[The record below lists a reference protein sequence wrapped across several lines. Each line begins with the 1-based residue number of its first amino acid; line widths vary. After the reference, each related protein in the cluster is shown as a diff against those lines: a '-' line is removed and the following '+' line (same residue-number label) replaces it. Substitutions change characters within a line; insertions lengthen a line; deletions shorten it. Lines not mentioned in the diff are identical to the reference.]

1 MSDVAIAVKGLGKR
15 YQIDA
20 QKTSTHTFGDA
31 LIRHAK
37 LGFLRDWKNSSSKD
51 TEFWALKDI
60 SFDIKHGDA
69 VGVIGHN
76 GAGKSTLLKILSR
89 ITEPTK
95 GIADIYGRVGSLLE
109 VGTGFHQELS
119 GRDNVFLSGA
129 ILGMKRSEIMSRFDE
144 IVAFAGIEKFIDT
157 PAKRYSSGM
166 FLRLAF
172 AVAAHLEPDI
182 LLVDEVL
189 AVGDLDFQ
197 KKCLSKMGDVAS
209 AGRTVLLVSHNMAS
223 IKELCPT
230 SIVLKNGHVDFVGNT
245 AHAIQ
250 HYSSGV
256 LKATSH
262 DEAGRPNRGWV
273 GLRVAGSDDVPRI
286 SNTEPFEIQSTLM
299 LPDRLSHVGLHC
311 YLEDSEGT
319 QIVHNRE
326 LSFSTLREGRHDIT
340 AEIPRLYLKPGVYTL
355 YLKLVGERDDLILS
369 RYHSERLLIDITD
382 STQMFTGKM
391 RATLL
396 PPVTWSIEQ
405 RKGANGF
412 EKHEENGRDSVKVVR
427 SL

>member
-1 MSDVAIAVKGLGKR
+1 MSEVAIAVKGLGKR

-37 LGFLRDWKNSSSKD
+37 LGFLRDWKNSSSRD
-51 TEFWALKDI
+51 TEFWALTDI

-95 GIADIYGRVGSLLE
+95 GLADIYGRVGSLLE

-129 ILGMKRSEIMSRFDE
+129 ILGMKRAEIMSRFDE

-157 PAKRYSSGM
+157 PAKKYSSGM

-189 AVGDLDFQ
+189 AVGDL
-197 KKCLSKMGDVAS
+197 
-209 AGRTVLLVSHNMAS
+209 
-223 IKELCPT
+223 
-230 SIVLKNGHVDFVGNT
+230 
-245 AHAIQ
+245 
-250 HYSSGV
+250 
-256 LKATSH
+256 
-262 DEAGRPNRGWV
+262 
-273 GLRVAGSDDVPRI
+273 
-286 SNTEPFEIQSTLM
+286 
-299 LPDRLSHVGLHC
+299 
-311 YLEDSEGT
+311 
-319 QIVHNRE
+319 
-326 LSFSTLREGRHDIT
+326 
-340 AEIPRLYLKPGVYTL
+340 
-355 YLKLVGERDDLILS
+355 
-369 RYHSERLLIDITD
+369 
-382 STQMFTGKM
+382 
-391 RATLL
+391 
-396 PPVTWSIEQ
+396 
-405 RKGANGF
+405 
-412 EKHEENGRDSVKVVR
+412 
-427 SL
+427 

>member
-20 QKTSTHTFGDA
+20 QKSSNHTFGDA
-31 LIRHAK
+31 LMRHAK

-51 TEFWALKDI
+51 SEFWALKDV
-60 SFDIKHGDA
+60 SFDINHGDA

-95 GIADIYGRVGSLLE
+95 GLADIYGRVGSLLE

-119 GRDNVFLSGA
+119 GRENVFLSGA
-129 ILGMKRSEIMSRFDE
+129 ILGMKRAEIMSRFDE
-144 IVAFAGIEKFIDT
+144 IVAFAGIEKFIDM
-157 PAKRYSSGM
+157 PAKKYSSGM

-197 KKCLSKMGDVAS
+197 KKCLSKMGDVATD
-209 AGRTVLLVSHNMAS
+209 GRTVLLVSHNMAS
-223 IKELCPT
+223 IKELCPK
-230 SIVLKNGHVDFVGNT
+230 SIVLKNGLVDFVGDT
-245 AHAIQ
+245 VHAIQ
-250 HYSSGV
+250 HYSNTV
-256 LKATSH
+256 LHTQA
-262 DEAGRPNRGWV
+262 DDGDGRHNCGWV
-273 GLRVAGSDDVPRI
+273 GLRVIGSKGMARI
-286 SNTEPFEIQSTLM
+286 GNTEPFEIQSTLV
-299 LPDRLSHVGLHC
+299 LPNKLTHASLHC
-311 YLEDSEGT
+311 YLEDAEGT

-326 LSFSTLREGRHDIT
+326 LSFSTLSEGSHDLK
-340 AEIPRLYLKPGVYTL
+340 ARVPALYLKPGVYTL

-382 STQMFTGKM
+382 FTRMFTGKM

-396 PPVTWSIEQ
+396 PPVTWSIEK
-405 RKGANGF
+405 RNATNGF
-412 EKHEENGRDSVKVVR
+412 GKREEKGRDSIKVR

>member
-20 QKTSTHTFGDA
+20 QKTSTNTFGDSVM
-31 LIRHAK
+31 RHAK
-37 LGFLRDWKNSSSKD
+37 LGFLRDWKNSSQKD

-60 SFDIKHGDA
+60 NFDVKHGDA

-95 GIADIYGRVGSLLE
+95 GVADIYGRVGSLLE

-119 GRDNVFLSGA
+119 GRENVFLSGA
-129 ILGMKRSEIMSRFDE
+129 ILGMKRAEIMRRFDE

-197 KKCLSKMGDVAS
+197 KKCLTKMGDVAT

-230 SIVLKNGHVDFVGNT
+230 SIVLKNGEVDFVGDT
-245 AHAIQ
+245 AYAIQ
-250 HYSSGV
+250 RYSSSV
-256 LKATSH
+256 VQTRPEDS
-262 DEAGRPNRGWV
+262 DGRPNRGWV
-273 GLRVAGSDDVPRI
+273 GLRVTGSGEVSRI
-286 SNTEPFEIQSTLM
+286 SNTEPFEFQSSLV
-299 LPDRLSHVGLHC
+299 LPDRLAHVGIHC
-311 YLEDSEGT
+311 FLEDSEGT

-326 LSFSTLREGRHDIT
+326 LSFSTLREGRHDLT
-340 AEIPRLYLKPGVYTL
+340 GRVPALYLKPGIYTL

-369 RYHSERLLIDITD
+369 RYHSERLLIDVTD

-396 PPVTWSIEQ
+396 PPVAWSIEH
-405 RKGANGF
+405 RSDTNGF
-412 EKHEENGRDSVKVVR
+412 AKSEENGRDSVKVG